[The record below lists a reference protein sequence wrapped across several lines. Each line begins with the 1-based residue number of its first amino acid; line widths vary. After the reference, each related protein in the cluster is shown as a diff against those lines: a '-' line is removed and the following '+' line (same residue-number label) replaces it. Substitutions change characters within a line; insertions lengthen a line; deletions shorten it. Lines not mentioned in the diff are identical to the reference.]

1 MNNELVFIFRREELQ
16 RLLEANTEF
25 IVIKSYLE
33 EATLQDG
40 SKAGVLRV
48 KAEAVSRSEK
58 LVTARVAGCPT
69 PPCRIA

>member
-48 KAEAVSRSEK
+48 KAEAVSSSEK
-58 LVTARVAGCPT
+58 LVTASVAGCPT